1 MGTLSGSLFYDRR
14 DAGKKLSAFLKQ
26 EELEDAVILALPR
39 GGVVVAN
46 EVAHSLHLPMD
57 VVISRKIGAP
67 GQPEYGIGAI
77 SENNEPSFN
86 SSVAGYLDPE
96 SPAIQNTIEEE
107 TEELKRRVELYREG
121 KSLPDMKGKKVIV
134 IDDGLATGATAV
146 AAGKFLRT
154 LHPKEL
160 ILAVPVGPSDP
171 GYDVESAYDR
181 IICLHSLSDLRG
193 VGLWYDDFTQVED
206 DEVLEILKTYQ

>member
-1 MGTLSGSLFYDRR
+1 MDTLRGSLFYDRK
-14 DAGKKLSAFLKQ
+14 DAGKKLSLYLEQESLK
-26 EELEDAVILALPR
+26 DAVILALPR

-57 VVISRKIGAP
+57 VVIARKIGAP

-77 SENNEPSFN
+77 SEDNVPSFN
-86 SSVAGYLDPE
+86 SSVAGYFDPE
-96 SPAIQNTIEEE
+96 SAAIQNTIEEE

-146 AAGKFLRT
+146 AAGKYLRT

-160 ILAVPVGPSDP
+160 VLAVPVGPSHP
-171 GYDVESAYDR
+171 GEDVESAYDR
-181 IICLHSLSDLRG
+181 IICLHSLSNLRG

-206 DEVLEILKTYQ
+206 EEVIEILKTYH